1 MFLFM
6 RTTSLAYG
14 PDYRH
19 IRDEST
25 QAQSKESVVVSR
37 LYAGKS
43 VIKQLLLQKDKGV
56 QQGVPALLISYSA
69 IISSKERST
78 RFGVTQLFKI
88 QALAISLSL
97 ILVCPVLAPQ
107 AVPIALAK
115 KSEGNGV
122 QPTIIPTPDDTSSSD
137 ASPEA
142 KALTA
147 IEEKLSSLTSPANP
161 DLLLN
166 GEGTAAFARQRGKIL
181 YELAELHMKR
191 GDLPVAEAIYKDAI
205 SYFKTDAKHFDET
218 VADCF
223 GKLETVLR
231 NEKLYVESRQLH
243 HDQAIMVDGSLGK
256 PPAIS
261 SPEFLDWA
269 KTAYELGHPS
279 AATLIGIG
287 FLKGILSDKK
297 VDLEKARFYLERG
310 TGQQNGCAEVQLGII
325 FRDGLGVDKDIA
337 EAQKYFTLANDYGN
351 WYLSMGGDF
360 NSESQLE
367 LGRVLETGNGLP
379 VNKSRA
385 YLWYRVA
392 SQGSGPAAQNAT
404 AELDRVKSKL
414 NEDEKVLF
422 EQQVTEWRDAQNLST
437 EPKQ

>member
-1 MFLFM
+1 M
-6 RTTSLAYG
+6 
-14 PDYRH
+14 
-19 IRDEST
+19 
-25 QAQSKESVVVSR
+25 
-37 LYAGKS
+37 
-43 VIKQLLLQKDKGV
+43 
-56 QQGVPALLISYSA
+56 
-69 IISSKERST
+69 
-78 RFGVTQLFKI
+78 
-88 QALAISLSL
+88 
-97 ILVCPVLAPQ
+97 LAPQ

-243 HDQAIMVDGSLGK
+243 HDQAIMVDGSLGN

-392 SQGSGPAAQNAT
+392 SQGSGPAAQKAT
-404 AELDRVKSKL
+404 AELNRVKSKL